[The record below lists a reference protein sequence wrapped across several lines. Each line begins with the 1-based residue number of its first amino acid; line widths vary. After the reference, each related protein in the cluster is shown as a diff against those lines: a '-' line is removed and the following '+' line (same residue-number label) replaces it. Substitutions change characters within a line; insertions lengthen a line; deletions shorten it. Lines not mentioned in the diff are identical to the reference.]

1 MNLKST
7 AFLAVWGTAAL
18 AALPAPQDKATLDD
32 PAPQVSRRVELWQ
45 PVAGE
50 RRFDDIGW
58 VGDIFEARRLAR
70 KHNRPVFL
78 FTHDGHMAVGR
89 C

>member
-1 MNLKST
+1 MNLTPT
-7 AFLAVWGTAAL
+7 AFLAVWGAAAL
-18 AALPAPQDKATLDD
+18 ATSPAAQEKPTLDD
-32 PAPQVSRRVELWQ
+32 PAPRVRQRIQLWQ
-45 PVAGE
+45 PEAAE

-58 VGDIFEARRLAR
+58 VGDILQARRLAR
-70 KHNRPVFL
+70 EHNRPVFL